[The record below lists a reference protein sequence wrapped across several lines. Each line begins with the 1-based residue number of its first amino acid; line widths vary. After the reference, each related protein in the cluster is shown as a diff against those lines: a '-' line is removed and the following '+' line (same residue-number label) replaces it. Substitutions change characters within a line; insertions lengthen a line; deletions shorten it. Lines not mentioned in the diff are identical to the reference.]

1 MSFREWLASLFG
13 HRKPAPDPARQ
24 RLDSHQQQIA
34 ERLGR
39 MRGSTREDVL
49 AEAYRRAD
57 RELAKGRR

>member
-1 MSFREWLASLFG
+1 MTFREWITSLFG
-13 HRKPAPDPARQ
+13 MRKPTPDPARQ
-24 RLDSHQQQIA
+24 RLDSHQRQIA
-34 ERLGR
+34 ERLSR